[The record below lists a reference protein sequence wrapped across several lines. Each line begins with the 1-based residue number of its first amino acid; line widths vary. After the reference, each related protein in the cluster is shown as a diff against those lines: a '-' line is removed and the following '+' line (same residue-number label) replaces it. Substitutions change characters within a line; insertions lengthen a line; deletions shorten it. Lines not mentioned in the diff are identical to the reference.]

1 MRPARPPSGPAAA
14 YPDSVGE
21 PLTES
26 VAALDELERAG
37 WARQSATY
45 DDGFGA
51 LAAGVHGAMLDAAAG
66 HRLLDVGCG
75 TGRLASAAAGRGARV
90 TATDVVHDMV
100 ARTAVAVPGSHVL
113 RAALPHLPFLD
124 GAFDAAV
131 GAFVVNHVA
140 DPPAALRELRRVVRP
155 GGRVVLSC
163 WDADER
169 NPVLG
174 VFSEAIAHGGA
185 DDSGGL
191 FGASPLPATPEA
203 VAALLRDAGLRD
215 VRVDHIAWT
224 HHVPGDQWWHDV
236 LGGTVRTASRIDA
249 QDDAT
254 TARIRAAYDR
264 AVAAHVSS
272 DDRVALPAAALLA
285 SGTR

>member
-1 MRPARPPSGPAAA
+1 MGELAPGRSAPP
-14 YPDSVGE
+14 GE
-21 PLTES
+21 PDART
-26 VAALDELERAG
+26 AHDRLDELEHAG

-51 LAAGVHGAMLDAAAG
+51 LAVGVHEAMLDAAAG
-66 HRLLDVGCG
+66 CRLLDVGCG
-75 TGRLASAAAGRGARV
+75 TGRLAAAAAERGNQVA
-90 TATDVVHDMV
+90 ATDVVHDMV
-100 ARTAVAVPGSHVL
+100 ARTAVAVPGAAVV
-113 RAALPHLPFLD
+113 RAALPHLPFAD

-163 WDADER
+163 WDTDER
-169 NPVLG
+169 NRVLG
-174 VFSEAIAHGGA
+174 VFSEAIAHVGA
-185 DDSGGL
+185 DESGGL
-191 FGASPLPATPEA
+191 FSASPFRATPDA
-203 VAALLRDAGLRD
+203 FAALLRDAGLRD
-215 VRVDHIAWT
+215 VRVDHVAWT
-224 HHVPGDQWWHDV
+224 HHVPKDQWWRDV
-236 LGGTVRTASRIDA
+236 LGGTVRTASLIEV

-264 AVAAHVSS
+264 AVAAHRTST
-272 DDRVALPAAALLA
+272 DQLALPAAALLA

>member
-1 MRPARPPSGPAAA
+1 M
-14 YPDSVGE
+14 
-21 PLTES
+21 
-26 VAALDELERAG
+26 LDELERAG

-51 LAAGVHGAMLDAAAG
+51 LAAGVHGAMLAAAAG
-66 HRLLDVGCG
+66 HRLLEVGCG
-75 TGRLASAAAGRGARV
+75 TGRLAAAAAERGTQV

-100 ARTAVAVPGSHVL
+100 ARTAVAVPGAAVV
-113 RAALPHLPFLD
+113 RAALPHLPFAD
-124 GAFDAAV
+124 GTFDAAV

-140 DPPAALRELRRVVRP
+140 DPPAAVCELRRVVRP

-163 WDADER
+163 WDTDER
-169 NPVLG
+169 NPALG
-174 VFSEAIAHGGA
+174 VFSEAIAHAGA
-185 DDSGGL
+185 DDFGL
-191 FGASPLPATPEA
+191 LGASPLRATPEGF
-203 VAALLRDAGLRD
+203 AALLRDAGLRD
-215 VRVDHIAWT
+215 VRVDHVTWT
-224 HHVPGDQWWHDV
+224 HHVPRDQWWRDV

-264 AVAAHVSS
+264 AVAAHPTSR
-272 DDRVALPAAALLA
+272 DLVALPAAALLA

>member
-1 MRPARPPSGPAAA
+1 MGELASGRSAPTTNPDARAA
-14 YPDSVGE
+14 DDR
-21 PLTES
+21 
-26 VAALDELERAG
+26 LDELERAG

-75 TGRLASAAAGRGARV
+75 TGRLAAAAAERGARV

-100 ARTAVAVPGSHVL
+100 ARTAVAVPGVHVL
-113 RAALPHLPFLD
+113 RAALPHLPFPD

-169 NPVLG
+169 NRALG
-174 VFSEAIAHGGA
+174 VFSEAITHA
-185 DDSGGL
+185 DASDGL
-191 FGASPLPATPEA
+191 IGASPLRATPDA
-203 VAALLRDAGLRD
+203 FAALLRDAGLRD

-224 HHVPGDQWWHDV
+224 HHVPGDRWWRDV

-249 QDDAT
+249 QDDVT

-264 AVAAHVSS
+264 AVAAHLTS
-272 DDRVALPAAALLA
+272 DGRVALPAAALLA